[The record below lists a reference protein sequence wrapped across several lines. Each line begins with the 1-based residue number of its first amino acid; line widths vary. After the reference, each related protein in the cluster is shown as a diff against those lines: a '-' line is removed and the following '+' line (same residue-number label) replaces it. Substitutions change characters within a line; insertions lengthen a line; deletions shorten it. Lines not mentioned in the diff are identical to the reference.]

1 MRRESRHGELAR
13 VLALEATAL
22 AARIGIADIQ
32 ISAAH
37 SPLRST
43 PTDAV
48 HGTNGDNLDPDER
61 AVQELDRART
71 ARRRFNDA
79 MRAWANSMSEL
90 ATLCDEWAVIR
101 PGKLTSALWCANT
114 NHAAPEPRDGQHIHC
129 SFCIRI
135 KADYGR
141 LPNRELLDRH
151 SRTARLSVNQIRSL
165 LHLDNQRDAC

>member
-1 MRRESRHGELAR
+1 MRRESRHGELAQ

-22 AARIGIADIQ
+22 ASRIGIADIQ

-48 HGTNGDNLDPDER
+48 HGTNGDNLDPDEQ
-61 AVQELDRART
+61 ALLELDKART

-79 MRAWANSMSEL
+79 MRAWAGSMSEL
-90 ATLCDEWAVIR
+90 ATLCDEWAAIR
-101 PGKLTSALWCANT
+101 PGKPSTALWCSNP
-114 NHAAPEPRDGQHIHC
+114 NHAAPEPRHGKNALC
-129 SFCIRI
+129 SFCERI
-135 KADYGR
+135 KADYSR

-151 SRTARLSVNQIRSL
+151 SRTAKLSVNQIRGL
-165 LHLDNQRDAC
+165 LHLDIERDAC